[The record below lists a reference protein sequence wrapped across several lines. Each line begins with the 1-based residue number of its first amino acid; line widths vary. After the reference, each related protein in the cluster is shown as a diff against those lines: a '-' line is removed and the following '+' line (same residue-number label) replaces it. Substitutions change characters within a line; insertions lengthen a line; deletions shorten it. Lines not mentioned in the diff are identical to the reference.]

1 MGFRALVLDSV
12 ILLVVSNIVLRSLD
26 ICRVCLPYSLVL
38 TVFVASA
45 LYL

>member
-1 MGFRALVLDSV
+1 MGFAALILDSV
-12 ILLVVSNIVLRSLD
+12 VLLVVSNIILRSLG
-26 ICRVCLPYSLVL
+26 ICHVCLPYSLVL